1 MKIILIGPSSPLR
14 GGIAN
19 FNDSLYKALEKMH
32 DPYVIGFS
40 RLYPPLLFPGKSQY
54 ENRPSFSYIR
64 GKNLINSTN
73 PLTWRTTAREIVR
86 MKPDCLLVQYWM
98 PFFAPAYGYI
108 IRHAKKRTG
117 LKVIGVLHNI
127 DPHEK
132 MPGALNLNR
141 FFLKSCDGFITMSSK
156 VLEDLRKTGIDKPAK
171 MVPHPVYDIFG
182 DPVSKNDACDH
193 LGLDPDQKYLLFFGL
208 IRNYKGLG
216 LLIKA
221 MSKGS
226 INHLNLKL
234 LVAGEFYEDEKKYR
248 NMVKELGLEERIIFT
263 EGFVP
268 KEEVGYYF
276 SASDLVILPY
286 LSATQSGVT
295 QIAYHFN
302 KPVLVTDVGGLQE
315 VVFDGRT
322 GYVCKKDPE
331 EIAGSIA
338 DFFDNKKSA
347 EFIQNIKN
355 EKYRFSWDNMVQGI
369 EILAE
374 EI

>member
-1 MKIILIGPSSPLR
+1 
-14 GGIAN
+14 
-19 FNDSLYKALEKMH
+19 MH

-54 ENRPSFSYIR
+54 ENRPSFSHIR

-108 IRHAKKRTG
+108 IRYAKKRTG
-117 LKVIGVLHNI
+117 VKVIGVLHNI

-132 MPGALNLNR
+132 MPGAPNLNR

-182 DPVSKNDACDH
+182 DPVSKNDACNH
-193 LGLDPDQKYLLFFGL
+193 LGLDPDQKHLLFFGL

-221 MSKGS
+221 MSKAS

-268 KEEVGYYF
+268 KEEVGYFF